1 MKFSVKR
8 MVGTSLATS
17 AALAAFATTNVSA
30 DEVYTIESGD
40 TLSAISHKFDLSI
53 ADLIEVNTIDN
64 QDLIIAGHSLNIP
77 TVDAPVVVSTK
88 RVADASN
95 VYTVVA
101 GDTLN
106 KIAADF
112 DTTAQNLRDLNGIS
126 GDLILVGQQLKVK
139 GEVAQETTVEQT
151 APVAEETVETEV
163 EATPVVEETVNNYV
177 ADVNGNYTV
186 VAGDSINKIAGQF
199 GVSAS
204 ELRVQNNLSSDLI
217 LVGQSLAIPGLAA
230 APAVEEAQVVEETE
244 TVVEVASVESTVATE
259 EAEVAPVANSVEETE
274 TADAEIEAQVAAE
287 EALAAE
293 EEAQAA
299 ADAQA
304 AAEVEAQEQADAEIE
319 AQAAADAQAAA
330 EVEAQEQA
338 DAEIEAQA
346 AADAQAAAEVEA
358 QEQADAE
365 AAAQAE
371 AEAAAQAEA
380 EAAAQAEAEAAAQA
394 EAEAEAAAQAQTGNV
409 TALLNNAYAQVGVPY
424 VWGGKT
430 PSGFDCS
437 GFVNYVYKQTYG
449 VNVGSYT
456 GEQQYAGPKISVS
469 SAQPGDLIFWG
480 SYGSPYHVA
489 ISLGNGQ
496 YIHSQR
502 PGETVHSESINP
514 YWAPSFAVSMAAYN

>member
-40 TLSAISHKFDLSI
+40 TLSAISRKFDLSI

-77 TVDAPVVVSTK
+77 TVDAPVAASTK

-139 GEVAQETTVEQT
+139 GEVAQETTVEQI

-230 APAVEEAQVVEETE
+230 APAVEEAPVVEETE

-299 ADAQA
+299 ADAEAAAQAQAAVEAAAQAEA
-304 AAEVEAQEQADAEIE
+304 AAE
-319 AQAAADAQAAA
+319 AQAEAA
-330 EVEAQEQA
+330 
-338 DAEIEAQA
+338 
-346 AADAQAAAEVEA
+346 
-358 QEQADAE
+358 AE

-371 AEAAAQAEA
+371 AEAQ
-380 EAAAQAEAEAAAQA
+380 
-394 EAEAEAAAQAQTGNV
+394 AAAQAQSGNV

-424 VWGGKT
+424 VWGGKS

-456 GEQQYAGPKISVS
+456 GEQQYAGPKIAVS

>member
-40 TLSAISHKFDLSI
+40 TLSAISRKFDLPI

-64 QDLIIAGHSLNIP
+64 QDLIIAGHSINIP
-77 TVDAPVVVSTK
+77 TVDAPVVASTK

-139 GEVAQETTVEQT
+139 GEVSQETTVEQT

-204 ELRVQNNLSSDLI
+204 ELRAQNNLSSDLI

-230 APAVEEAQVVEETE
+230 APAVEEAPVVEETE
-244 TVVEVASVESTVATE
+244 TVVEVASVESTVATQ
-259 EAEVAPVANSVEETE
+259 EAEVAPVANTVEETE

-304 AAEVEAQEQADAEIE
+304 AAEVEAQEQADAEAA
-319 AQAAADAQAAA
+319 AQAQAAAEAAADAQAAA
-330 EVEAQEQA
+330 EAEAAAQAQAAVEAAAQA
-338 DAEIEAQA
+338 EAEAQA
-346 AADAQAAAEVEA
+346 AAVQAEAEAQAA
-358 QEQADAE
+358 
-365 AAAQAE
+365 AE

-380 EAAAQAEAEAAAQA
+380 EAQ
-394 EAEAEAAAQAQTGNV
+394 AAAQAQSGNV

-424 VWGGKT
+424 VWGGKS

-456 GEQQYAGPKISVS
+456 GEQQYAGPKIAVS

>member
-30 DEVYTIESGD
+30 DEVYTIETGD
-40 TLSAISHKFDLSI
+40 TLTAISRKFDLSI
-53 ADLIEVNTIDN
+53 ADLLEVNTIDN
-64 QDLIIAGHSLNIP
+64 QDLIIAGHALNIP
-77 TVDAPVVVSTK
+77 TVDAPVVASTK
-88 RVADASN
+88 RVADATN

-126 GDLILVGQQLKVK
+126 GDLILVGQQLKVQ
-139 GEVAQETTVEQT
+139 GEVAQETTIEQT

-177 ADVNGNYTV
+177 ADENGNYTV

-199 GVSAS
+199 GVSAT
-204 ELRVQNNLSSDLI
+204 ELRAQNNLSSDLI

-230 APAVEEAQVVEETE
+230 APAVEEALVVEETE
-244 TVVEVASVESTVATE
+244 AVAEVAPVEATLATE
-259 EAEVAPVANSVEETE
+259 EAEVAPVANTVEETE

-304 AAEVEAQEQADAEIE
+304 AAEAEAA
-319 AQAAADAQAAA
+319 
-330 EVEAQEQA
+330 
-338 DAEIEAQA
+338 
-346 AADAQAAAEVEA
+346 A

-371 AEAAAQAEA
+371 AEAQAAAEAQAEAQAEAAAQAQAEA

-424 VWGGKT
+424 LWGGKT

>member
-1 MKFSVKR
+1 S
-8 MVGTSLATS
+8 
-17 AALAAFATTNVSA
+17 
-30 DEVYTIESGD
+30 
-40 TLSAISHKFDLSI
+40 
-53 ADLIEVNTIDN
+53 
-64 QDLIIAGHSLNIP
+64 
-77 TVDAPVVVSTK
+77 
-88 RVADASN
+88 
-95 VYTVVA
+95 
-101 GDTLN
+101 
-106 KIAADF
+106 
-112 DTTAQNLRDLNGIS
+112 
-126 GDLILVGQQLKVK
+126 
-139 GEVAQETTVEQT
+139 QETTVEQT

-204 ELRVQNNLSSDLI
+204 ELRAQNNLSSDLI

-230 APAVEEAQVVEETE
+230 APTVEEAPVVEETE
-244 TVVEVASVESTVATE
+244 TVVEVATVESTVATQ
-259 EAEVAPVANSVEETE
+259 EAEVAPVANTVEETE

-304 AAEVEAQEQADAEIE
+304 AAEVEAQEQADAEAA
-319 AQAAADAQAAA
+319 AQAQAAAEAAADAQAA
-330 EVEAQEQA
+330 
-338 DAEIEAQA
+338 
-346 AADAQAAAEVEA
+346 
-358 QEQADAE
+358 
-365 AAAQAE
+365 
-371 AEAAAQAEA
+371 
-380 EAAAQAEAEAAAQA
+380 
-394 EAEAEAAAQAQTGNV
+394 AEAEAAAQAQTGNV

-424 VWGGKT
+424 LWGGKT

>member
-40 TLSAISHKFDLSI
+40 TLSAISRKFDLSI

-64 QDLIIAGHSLNIP
+64 QDLIIAGHSINIP
-77 TVDAPVVVSTK
+77 TVDAPVVASTK

-139 GEVAQETTVEQT
+139 GEVSQETTVEQT

-204 ELRVQNNLSSDLI
+204 ELRAQNNLSSDLI

-230 APAVEEAQVVEETE
+230 APTVEEAPVVEETE
-244 TVVEVASVESTVATE
+244 TVVEVATVESTVATQ
-259 EAEVAPVANSVEETE
+259 EAEVAPVANTVEETE

-304 AAEVEAQEQADAEIE
+304 AAEVEAQEQADAEAA
-319 AQAAADAQAAA
+319 AQAQAAAEAAADAQAA
-330 EVEAQEQA
+330 
-338 DAEIEAQA
+338 
-346 AADAQAAAEVEA
+346 
-358 QEQADAE
+358 
-365 AAAQAE
+365 AE

-380 EAAAQAEAEAAAQA
+380 EAQAAAEAEAAAQ
-394 EAEAEAAAQAQTGNV
+394 AEAEAAAQAQTGNV

-424 VWGGKT
+424 LWGGKT

>member
-1 MKFSVKR
+1 MKFSVKK

-30 DEVYTIESGD
+30 DEVYTIETGD
-40 TLSAISHKFDLSI
+40 TLTAISRKFDLSI
-53 ADLIEVNTIDN
+53 ADLLEVNTIDN
-64 QDLIIAGHSLNIP
+64 QDLIIAGHALNIP
-77 TVDAPVVVSTK
+77 TVDAPVVASTK

-126 GDLILVGQQLKVK
+126 GDLILVGQQLKVQ

-177 ADVNGNYTV
+177 ADENGNYTV

-204 ELRVQNNLSSDLI
+204 ELRAQNNLSSDLI

-230 APAVEEAQVVEETE
+230 APAVEEAPVVEETE
-244 TVVEVASVESTVATE
+244 AVAEVASVEATVATE
-259 EAEVAPVANSVEETE
+259 EAEVAPVANTVEETE

-287 EALAAE
+287 EALAAAE
-293 EEAQAA
+293 E
-299 ADAQA
+299 
-304 AAEVEAQEQADAEIE
+304 
-319 AQAAADAQAAA
+319 
-330 EVEAQEQA
+330 
-338 DAEIEAQA
+338 EAQA

-371 AEAAAQAEA
+371 AQAAAEAAAQAQAAAEA
-380 EAAAQAEAEAAAQA
+380 EAAAQAQAAAEAEAAAQA
-394 EAEAEAAAQAQTGNV
+394 QAAAEAEAAAQAQAAAEAEAAAQAQTGNV

-424 VWGGKT
+424 LWGGKT

>member
-1 MKFSVKR
+1 

-40 TLSAISHKFDLSI
+40 TLSAISRKFDLSI

-64 QDLIIAGHSLNIP
+64 QDLIIAGHSINIP
-77 TVDAPVVVSTK
+77 TVDAPVVASTK

-139 GEVAQETTVEQT
+139 GEVSQETTVEQT

-204 ELRVQNNLSSDLI
+204 ELRAQNNLSSDLI

-230 APAVEEAQVVEETE
+230 APAVEEAPVVEETE
-244 TVVEVASVESTVATE
+244 TVVEVASVESTVATQ
-259 EAEVAPVANSVEETE
+259 EAEVAPVANTVEETE

-304 AAEVEAQEQADAEIE
+304 AAEVEAQEQADAE
-319 AQAAADAQAAA
+319 AAADAQAA
-330 EVEAQEQA
+330 
-338 DAEIEAQA
+338 
-346 AADAQAAAEVEA
+346 
-358 QEQADAE
+358 
-365 AAAQAE
+365 
-371 AEAAAQAEA
+371 
-380 EAAAQAEAEAAAQA
+380 
-394 EAEAEAAAQAQTGNV
+394 AEAEAAAQAQTGNV

-424 VWGGKT
+424 LWGGKT

>member
-1 MKFSVKR
+1 

-40 TLSAISHKFDLSI
+40 TLTAISRKFDLSI

-77 TVDAPVVVSTK
+77 TVDAPVVASTK

-204 ELRVQNNLSSDLI
+204 ELRAQNNLSSDLI

-230 APAVEEAQVVEETE
+230 APAVEEAPVVEETE
-244 TVVEVASVESTVATE
+244 TVVEVASVEATE
-259 EAEVAPVANSVEETE
+259 EAEVAPVANTVEETE
-274 TADAEIEAQVAAE
+274 TADAEIEA
-287 EALAAE
+287 LA
-293 EEAQAA
+293 AA

-304 AAEVEAQEQADAEIE
+304 AAEVEAQ
-319 AQAAADAQAAA
+319 AAADAQVAAEAEAAA
-330 EVEAQEQA
+330 QAQ
-338 DAEIEAQA
+338 
-346 AADAQAAAEVEA
+346 AADAQVAAQAEAEAEAAAQA
-358 QEQADAE
+358 Q

-371 AEAAAQAEA
+371 AEAAAQAQ
-380 EAAAQAEAEAAAQA
+380 AAAQAEAQAA
-394 EAEAEAAAQAQTGNV
+394 AEAEAAAQAQTGNV

-424 VWGGKT
+424 LWGGKT

>member
-40 TLSAISHKFDLSI
+40 TLTAISRKFDLSI

-77 TVDAPVVVSTK
+77 TVDAPVVASTK

-204 ELRVQNNLSSDLI
+204 ELRAQNNLSSDLI

-230 APAVEEAQVVEETE
+230 APAVEEAPVVEETE
-244 TVVEVASVESTVATE
+244 TVVEVASVEATE
-259 EAEVAPVANSVEETE
+259 EAEVAPVANTVEETE
-274 TADAEIEAQVAAE
+274 TADAEIEA
-287 EALAAE
+287 LA
-293 EEAQAA
+293 AA

-304 AAEVEAQEQADAEIE
+304 AAEVEAQ
-319 AQAAADAQAAA
+319 AAADAQVAAEAEAAA
-330 EVEAQEQA
+330 QAQ
-338 DAEIEAQA
+338 
-346 AADAQAAAEVEA
+346 AADAQVAAQAEAEAEAAAQA
-358 QEQADAE
+358 Q

-371 AEAAAQAEA
+371 AEAAAQAQ
-380 EAAAQAEAEAAAQA
+380 AAAQAEAQAA
-394 EAEAEAAAQAQTGNV
+394 AEAEAAAQAQTGNV

-424 VWGGKT
+424 LWGGKT

>member
-40 TLSAISHKFDLSI
+40 TLSAISRKFDLSI

-64 QDLIIAGHSLNIP
+64 QDLIIAGHSINIP
-77 TVDAPVVVSTK
+77 TVDAPVVASTK

-139 GEVAQETTVEQT
+139 GEVSQETTVEQT

-204 ELRVQNNLSSDLI
+204 ELRAQNNLSSDLI

-230 APAVEEAQVVEETE
+230 APAVEEAPVVEETE
-244 TVVEVASVESTVATE
+244 TVVEVASVESTVATQ
-259 EAEVAPVANSVEETE
+259 EAEVAPVANTVEETE

-304 AAEVEAQEQADAEIE
+304 AAEVEAQEQADAEAA
-319 AQAAADAQAAA
+319 AQAQAAAEAAADAQAAA
-330 EVEAQEQA
+330 EAEAAAQAQAAVEAAAQA
-338 DAEIEAQA
+338 EAEAQA
-346 AADAQAAAEVEA
+346 AAVQAEAEAQAA
-358 QEQADAE
+358 
-365 AAAQAE
+365 AE

-380 EAAAQAEAEAAAQA
+380 EAQ
-394 EAEAEAAAQAQTGNV
+394 AAAQAQSGNV

-424 VWGGKT
+424 VWGGKS

-456 GEQQYAGPKISVS
+456 GEQQYAGPKIAVS

>member
-40 TLSAISHKFDLSI
+40 TLSAISRKFDLSI

-64 QDLIIAGHSLNIP
+64 QDLIIAGHSINIP
-77 TVDAPVVVSTK
+77 TVDAPVVASTK

-139 GEVAQETTVEQT
+139 GEVSQETTVEQT

-204 ELRVQNNLSSDLI
+204 ELRAQNNLSSDLI

-230 APAVEEAQVVEETE
+230 APAVEEAPVVEETE
-244 TVVEVASVESTVATE
+244 TVVEVASVESTVATQ
-259 EAEVAPVANSVEETE
+259 EAEVAPVANTVEETE

-304 AAEVEAQEQADAEIE
+304 AAEVEAQEQADAEAAAQAQAAVEAAAQAEAE
-319 AQAAADAQAAA
+319 AQAAAVQA
-330 EVEAQEQA
+330 EA
-338 DAEIEAQA
+338 EAQA
-346 AADAQAAAEVEA
+346 A
-358 QEQADAE
+358 
-365 AAAQAE
+365 AE

-380 EAAAQAEAEAAAQA
+380 EAQ
-394 EAEAEAAAQAQTGNV
+394 AAAQAQSGNV

-424 VWGGKT
+424 VWGGKS

-456 GEQQYAGPKISVS
+456 GEQQYAGPKIAVS

>member
-40 TLSAISHKFDLSI
+40 TLSAISRKFDLSI

-64 QDLIIAGHSLNIP
+64 QDLIIAGHSINIP
-77 TVDAPVVVSTK
+77 TVDAPVVASTK

-139 GEVAQETTVEQT
+139 GEVSQETTVEQT

-204 ELRVQNNLSSDLI
+204 ELRAQNNLSSDLI

-230 APAVEEAQVVEETE
+230 APAVEEAPVVEETE
-244 TVVEVASVESTVATE
+244 TVVEVASVESTVATQ
-259 EAEVAPVANSVEETE
+259 EAEVAPVANTVEETE

-304 AAEVEAQEQADAEIE
+304 AAEVEAQEQADAE
-319 AQAAADAQAAA
+319 AAADAQAAA
-330 EVEAQEQA
+330 EAEAAAQ
-338 DAEIEAQA
+338 AQA
-346 AADAQAAAEVEA
+346 A
-358 QEQADAE
+358 AE

-371 AEAAAQAEA
+371 AEAQAA
-380 EAAAQAEAEAAAQA
+380 AAAQ
-394 EAEAEAAAQAQTGNV
+394 AEAEAAAQAQTGNV

-424 VWGGKT
+424 LWGGKT

>member
-40 TLSAISHKFDLSI
+40 TLSAISRKFDLSI

-77 TVDAPVVVSTK
+77 TDDAPVVASTK

-163 EATPVVEETVNNYV
+163 EATPVVEEIVNNYV

-204 ELRVQNNLSSDLI
+204 ELRSQNNLSSDLI

-230 APAVEEAQVVEETE
+230 APAVEEAPVVEETE
-244 TVVEVASVESTVATE
+244 TVIEVASVESTVATE

-304 AAEVEAQEQADAEIE
+304 AAEVEAQEQADAEAAAQAEAE

-330 EVEAQEQA
+330 EAEAAAQ
-338 DAEIEAQA
+338 AQA
-346 AADAQAAAEVEA
+346 A
-358 QEQADAE
+358 AE

-371 AEAAAQAEA
+371 AQAAA
-380 EAAAQAEAEAAAQA
+380 EAAAQAEAQAAAEAAEAQA
-394 EAEAEAAAQAQTGNV
+394 AAEAEAAAQAQTGNV

-424 VWGGKT
+424 LWGGKT

-456 GEQQYAGPKISVS
+456 GEQQYAGSKISVS

>member
-299 ADAQA
+299 ADAQ
-304 AAEVEAQEQADAEIE
+304 
-319 AQAAADAQAAA
+319 
-330 EVEAQEQA
+330 
-338 DAEIEAQA
+338 
-346 AADAQAAAEVEA
+346 
-358 QEQADAE
+358 
-365 AAAQAE
+365 
-371 AEAAAQAEA
+371 
-380 EAAAQAEAEAAAQA
+380 
-394 EAEAEAAAQAQTGNV
+394 
-409 TALLNNAYAQVGVPY
+409 
-424 VWGGKT
+424 
-430 PSGFDCS
+430 
-437 GFVNYVYKQTYG
+437 
-449 VNVGSYT
+449 
-456 GEQQYAGPKISVS
+456 
-469 SAQPGDLIFWG
+469 
-480 SYGSPYHVA
+480 
-489 ISLGNGQ
+489 
-496 YIHSQR
+496 
-502 PGETVHSESINP
+502 
-514 YWAPSFAVSMAAYN
+514 

>member
-40 TLSAISHKFDLSI
+40 TLSAISRKFDLSI

-77 TVDAPVVVSTK
+77 TVDAPVVASTK

-163 EATPVVEETVNNYV
+163 ETTPVVEETVNNYV
-177 ADVNGNYTV
+177 ADLNGNYTV

-230 APAVEEAQVVEETE
+230 APAVEEAPVVEETE
-244 TVVEVASVESTVATE
+244 TVV
-259 EAEVAPVANSVEETE
+259 EVAPVANSVEETE
-274 TADAEIEAQVAAE
+274 AADAEIEAQVAVE

-293 EEAQAA
+293 E
-299 ADAQA
+299 
-304 AAEVEAQEQADAEIE
+304 
-319 AQAAADAQAAA
+319 
-330 EVEAQEQA
+330 
-338 DAEIEAQA
+338 EAQA

-371 AEAAAQAEA
+371 AEAQAAADAQAAAEAEAAAQAQAAAEAAAQAEA
-380 EAAAQAEAEAAAQA
+380 EAAAQAEAEAEAAAQ
-394 EAEAEAAAQAQTGNV
+394 AEAEAAAQAQTGNV

-424 VWGGKT
+424 LWGGKT

-456 GEQQYAGPKISVS
+456 GEQQYAGSKISVS

>member
-30 DEVYTIESGD
+30 DEVYTIETGD
-40 TLSAISHKFDLSI
+40 TLTAISRKFDLSI
-53 ADLIEVNTIDN
+53 ADLLEVNTIDN
-64 QDLIIAGHSLNIP
+64 QDLIIAGHALNIP
-77 TVDAPVVVSTK
+77 TVDAPVVASTK
-88 RVADASN
+88 RVADATN

-126 GDLILVGQQLKVK
+126 GDLILVGQQLKVQ

-151 APVAEETVETEV
+151 ASVAEETVETEV
-163 EATPVVEETVNNYV
+163 EATPVVEATVNNYV
-177 ADVNGNYTV
+177 ADENGNYTV

-204 ELRVQNNLSSDLI
+204 ELRAQNNLTSDLI

-230 APAVEEAQVVEETE
+230 TPAVEEAPAVEETEAVAEVAPVLEETE
-244 TVVEVASVESTVATE
+244 VV
-259 EAEVAPVANSVEETE
+259 AEVAPVANTVEETE

-299 ADAQA
+299 ADAQS
-304 AAEVEAQEQADAEIE
+304 AAEAEAA
-319 AQAAADAQAAA
+319 
-330 EVEAQEQA
+330 
-338 DAEIEAQA
+338 
-346 AADAQAAAEVEA
+346 A

-365 AAAQAE
+365 AAAQA
-371 AEAAAQAEA
+371 AAEA
-380 EAAAQAEAEAAAQA
+380 EAAAQAQAAAEAEAAAQA
-394 EAEAEAAAQAQTGNV
+394 QAAADAQAAAEAEAAAQAQAAAEAEAAAQAEAEAAAQAQTGNV

-456 GEQQYAGPKISVS
+456 GEQQYAGPRISVS

>member
-40 TLSAISHKFDLSI
+40 TLSAISRKFDLSI

-64 QDLIIAGHSLNIP
+64 QDLIIAGHSINIP
-77 TVDAPVVVSTK
+77 TVDAPVVASTK

-139 GEVAQETTVEQT
+139 GEVSQETTVEQT

-204 ELRVQNNLSSDLI
+204 ELRAQNNLSSDLI

-230 APAVEEAQVVEETE
+230 APTVEEAPVVEETE
-244 TVVEVASVESTVATE
+244 TVVEVATVESTVATQ
-259 EAEVAPVANSVEETE
+259 EAEVAPVANTVEETE

-304 AAEVEAQEQADAEIE
+304 AAEVEAQEQADAEAA
-319 AQAAADAQAAA
+319 AQAQAAAEAAADAQAA
-330 EVEAQEQA
+330 
-338 DAEIEAQA
+338 
-346 AADAQAAAEVEA
+346 
-358 QEQADAE
+358 
-365 AAAQAE
+365 
-371 AEAAAQAEA
+371 
-380 EAAAQAEAEAAAQA
+380 
-394 EAEAEAAAQAQTGNV
+394 AEAEAAAQAQTGNV

-424 VWGGKT
+424 LWGGKT

>member
-40 TLSAISHKFDLSI
+40 TLSAISRKFDLSI

-77 TVDAPVVVSTK
+77 TVDAPVAASTK

-139 GEVAQETTVEQT
+139 GEVEQAAAVVEE
-151 APVAEETVETEV
+151 APLVAEETVEV

-177 ADVNGNYTV
+177 ADENGNYTV

-230 APAVEEAQVVEETE
+230 SPAVEEAPVVEETE

-304 AAEVEAQEQADAEIE
+304 AAEVEAQEQAEAE

-330 EVEAQEQA
+330 EAEAAAQ
-338 DAEIEAQA
+338 AQA
-346 AADAQAAAEVEA
+346 AV
-358 QEQADAE
+358 E

-371 AEAAAQAEA
+371 AEAAAQAQAAA
-380 EAAAQAEAEAAAQA
+380 EAAAQAEAEAQ
-394 EAEAEAAAQAQTGNV
+394 AAAQAQSGNV
-409 TALLNNAYAQVGVPY
+409 TSLLNNAYAQVGVPY
-424 VWGGKT
+424 VWGGKS

-456 GEQQYAGPKISVS
+456 GEQQYAGPKIAVS

>member
-30 DEVYTIESGD
+30 DEVYTIETGD
-40 TLSAISHKFDLSI
+40 TLTAISRKFDLSI
-53 ADLIEVNTIDN
+53 ADLLEVNTIDN
-64 QDLIIAGHSLNIP
+64 QDLIIAGHALNIP
-77 TVDAPVVVSTK
+77 TVDAPVVASTK
-88 RVADASN
+88 RVADATN

-126 GDLILVGQQLKVK
+126 GDLILVGQQLKVQ

-177 ADVNGNYTV
+177 ADENGNYTV

-199 GVSAS
+199 GVSAT
-204 ELRVQNNLSSDLI
+204 ELRAQNNLSSDLI

-230 APAVEEAQVVEETE
+230 APAVEEALVVEETE
-244 TVVEVASVESTVATE
+244 AVAEVASGEATVATE
-259 EAEVAPVANSVEETE
+259 EAEVAPVANTVEETE
-274 TADAEIEAQVAAE
+274 TADAEIETQVAAE

-293 EEAQAA
+293 EEKEAQAA
-299 ADAQA
+299 AEAQVAAQAEADAQA
-304 AAEVEAQEQADAEIE
+304 AAEAEAAAEAAAQ
-319 AQAAADAQAAA
+319 AQAA
-330 EVEAQEQA
+330 
-338 DAEIEAQA
+338 
-346 AADAQAAAEVEA
+346 
-358 QEQADAE
+358 AE

-371 AEAAAQAEA
+371 AQAAAEA
-380 EAAAQAEAEAAAQA
+380 EAAAQAQAAAEAEAAAQA
-394 EAEAEAAAQAQTGNV
+394 AAEAEAAAQAQTGNV

-424 VWGGKT
+424 LWGGKT

>member
-40 TLSAISHKFDLSI
+40 TLSAISRKFDLSI

-77 TVDAPVVVSTK
+77 TVDAPVVASTK

-139 GEVAQETTVEQT
+139 GEVSQETTVEQT

-204 ELRVQNNLSSDLI
+204 ELRAQNNLSSDLI

-230 APAVEEAQVVEETE
+230 APAVEEAPVVEETE

-259 EAEVAPVANSVEETE
+259 EAEVAPVANTVEETE

-304 AAEVEAQEQADAEIE
+304 AAEVEAQEQADAEAAAQAEAE

-330 EVEAQEQA
+330 E
-338 DAEIEAQA
+338 
-346 AADAQAAAEVEA
+346 
-358 QEQADAE
+358 AE
-365 AAAQAE
+365 AAAQAQAAVEAAAQAEAEAAAEAEAEAQAAAE

-380 EAAAQAEAEAAAQA
+380 EA
-394 EAEAEAAAQAQTGNV
+394 QAQSGNV

-424 VWGGKT
+424 VWGGKS

-456 GEQQYAGPKISVS
+456 GEQQYAGPKIAVS

>member
-40 TLSAISHKFDLSI
+40 TLSAISRKFDLSI

-77 TVDAPVVVSTK
+77 TVDAPVAASTK

-139 GEVAQETTVEQT
+139 GEVAQETTVEQI

-230 APAVEEAQVVEETE
+230 APAVEEAPVVEETE

-293 EEAQAA
+293 A
-299 ADAQA
+299 
-304 AAEVEAQEQADAEIE
+304 
-319 AQAAADAQAAA
+319 
-330 EVEAQEQA
+330 
-338 DAEIEAQA
+338 EAQA

-371 AEAAAQAEA
+371 AEAQAAADAQAAAEAEAAAQAQAAVEAAAQAEAQAEAEAQAAA
-380 EAAAQAEAEAAAQA
+380 EAAAQAEAEAQ
-394 EAEAEAAAQAQTGNV
+394 AAAQAQSGNV

-424 VWGGKT
+424 VWGGKS

-456 GEQQYAGPKISVS
+456 GEQQYAGPKIAVS

>member
-1 MKFSVKR
+1 

-40 TLSAISHKFDLSI
+40 TLSAISRKFDLSI

-77 TVDAPVVVSTK
+77 TVDAPVVASTK

-163 EATPVVEETVNNYV
+163 ETTPVVEETVNNYV
-177 ADVNGNYTV
+177 ADLNGNYTV

-230 APAVEEAQVVEETE
+230 APAVEEAPVVEETE
-244 TVVEVASVESTVATE
+244 TVVEVA
-259 EAEVAPVANSVEETE
+259 PVANSVDETE

-304 AAEVEAQEQADAEIE
+304 AAEVEAQEQADAEAAAQAEAE

-330 EVEAQEQA
+330 EAEAAAQ
-338 DAEIEAQA
+338 AQA
-346 AADAQAAAEVEA
+346 A
-358 QEQADAE
+358 AE

-380 EAAAQAEAEAAAQA
+380 EAEAAAQ
-394 EAEAEAAAQAQTGNV
+394 AEAEAAAQAQTGNV

-424 VWGGKT
+424 LWGGKT

-456 GEQQYAGPKISVS
+456 GEQQYAGSKISVS

>member
-1 MKFSVKR
+1 

-40 TLSAISHKFDLSI
+40 TLSAISRKFDLSI

-77 TVDAPVVVSTK
+77 TVDAPVAASTK

-139 GEVAQETTVEQT
+139 GEVAQETTVDQI

-230 APAVEEAQVVEETE
+230 APAVEDAPVVEETE

-304 AAEVEAQEQADAEIE
+304 AAEVEAQEQADAEAAAQAEAE
-319 AQAAADAQAAA
+319 AQAAAQAQAA
-330 EVEAQEQA
+330 V
-338 DAEIEAQA
+338 
-346 AADAQAAAEVEA
+346 
-358 QEQADAE
+358 E

-371 AEAAAQAEA
+371 AEAQAAAVQAEA
-380 EAAAQAEAEAAAQA
+380 EAQAAAQAEAEAQ
-394 EAEAEAAAQAQTGNV
+394 AAAQAQSGNV

-424 VWGGKT
+424 VWGGKS

-456 GEQQYAGPKISVS
+456 GEQQYAGPKITVS

>member
-40 TLSAISHKFDLSI
+40 TLSAISRKFDLSI

-77 TVDAPVVVSTK
+77 TVDAPVVASTK

-112 DTTAQNLRDLNGIS
+112 DTAAQNLRDLNGIS

-163 EATPVVEETVNNYV
+163 ETTPVVEETVNNYV
-177 ADVNGNYTV
+177 ADLNGNYTV

-230 APAVEEAQVVEETE
+230 APAVEEAPVVEETE
-244 TVVEVASVESTVATE
+244 TVV
-259 EAEVAPVANSVEETE
+259 EVAPVANSVEETE
-274 TADAEIEAQVAAE
+274 AADAEIEAQVAVE

-304 AAEVEAQEQADAEIE
+304 AAEVEAQEQADAEAA
-319 AQAAADAQAAA
+319 AQAEADAQAA
-330 EVEAQEQA
+330 
-338 DAEIEAQA
+338 
-346 AADAQAAAEVEA
+346 
-358 QEQADAE
+358 
-365 AAAQAE
+365 AE
-371 AEAAAQAEA
+371 AEAAAQAQAAA

-394 EAEAEAAAQAQTGNV
+394 EAEAEAAAQAEAEAAAAQAQTGNV

-424 VWGGKT
+424 LWGGKT

-456 GEQQYAGPKISVS
+456 GEQQYAGSKISVS

>member
-40 TLSAISHKFDLSI
+40 TLSAISRKFDLSI

-77 TVDAPVVVSTK
+77 TVDAPVAASTK

-139 GEVAQETTVEQT
+139 GEVAQETTVEQI
-151 APVAEETVETEV
+151 APVAEETVETE
-163 EATPVVEETVNNYV
+163 VEETVNNYV

-230 APAVEEAQVVEETE
+230 APAVEEAPVVEETE

-259 EAEVAPVANSVEETE
+259 EAEFAPVANSVEETE

-287 EALAAE
+287 EALVAE
-293 EEAQAA
+293 E
-299 ADAQA
+299 
-304 AAEVEAQEQADAEIE
+304 
-319 AQAAADAQAAA
+319 
-330 EVEAQEQA
+330 
-338 DAEIEAQA
+338 EAQA

-371 AEAAAQAEA
+371 AEAQAAAEAEAAAQAQAAVEAAAQAAAEAQAEAEAQAAAEA
-380 EAAAQAEAEAAAQA
+380 EAAAQAEAEAQ
-394 EAEAEAAAQAQTGNV
+394 AAAQTQSGNV

-424 VWGGKT
+424 VWGGKS

-456 GEQQYAGPKISVS
+456 GEQQYAGPKIAVS

>member
-40 TLSAISHKFDLSI
+40 TLSAISRKFDLSI

-77 TVDAPVVVSTK
+77 TVDAPVVASTK

-112 DTTAQNLRDLNGIS
+112 DTAAQNLRDLNGIS

-163 EATPVVEETVNNYV
+163 ETTPVVEETVNNYV
-177 ADVNGNYTV
+177 ADLNGNYTV

-230 APAVEEAQVVEETE
+230 APAVEEAPVVEETE
-244 TVVEVASVESTVATE
+244 TVVEVA
-259 EAEVAPVANSVEETE
+259 PVANSVDETE

-304 AAEVEAQEQADAEIE
+304 AAEVEAQEQADAEAAAQAEAE

-330 EVEAQEQA
+330 EAEAAAQ
-338 DAEIEAQA
+338 AQA
-346 AADAQAAAEVEA
+346 A
-358 QEQADAE
+358 AE

-380 EAAAQAEAEAAAQA
+380 EAEAAAQ
-394 EAEAEAAAQAQTGNV
+394 AEAEAAAQAQTGNV

-424 VWGGKT
+424 LWGGKT

>member
-40 TLSAISHKFDLSI
+40 TLSAISREFDLSI

-259 EAEVAPVANSVEETE
+259 EAEFAPVANSVEETE

-287 EALAAE
+287 
-293 EEAQAA
+293 
-299 ADAQA
+299 
-304 AAEVEAQEQADAEIE
+304 
-319 AQAAADAQAAA
+319 
-330 EVEAQEQA
+330 
-338 DAEIEAQA
+338 EAQA

-371 AEAAAQAEA
+371 AEAQAAADAQAAAEA
-380 EAAAQAEAEAAAQA
+380 EAAAQAEAEAQAEAAAAQ
-394 EAEAEAAAQAQTGNV
+394 AEAEAAAQAQTGNV

-449 VNVGSYT
+449 VNVGGYT

>member
-1 MKFSVKR
+1 MKFSVKK

-40 TLSAISHKFDLSI
+40 TLSAISRKFDLSI

-77 TVDAPVVVSTK
+77 TVDAPVAASTK

-95 VYTVVA
+95 VYKVVA

-139 GEVAQETTVEQT
+139 GEVAQETTVEQI

-230 APAVEEAQVVEETE
+230 APAVEEAPVVEETE

-259 EAEVAPVANSVEETE
+259 EAEVAPVANSVEETG

-293 EEAQAA
+293 A
-299 ADAQA
+299 
-304 AAEVEAQEQADAEIE
+304 
-319 AQAAADAQAAA
+319 
-330 EVEAQEQA
+330 
-338 DAEIEAQA
+338 EAQA

-371 AEAAAQAEA
+371 AEAQAAADAQAVAEAEAAAQAQAAVEAAAQAEAAAEAQAEAEAQAAA
-380 EAAAQAEAEAAAQA
+380 EAAAQAEAEA
-394 EAEAEAAAQAQTGNV
+394 QAQSGNV

-424 VWGGKT
+424 VWGGKS

-456 GEQQYAGPKISVS
+456 GEQQYAGPKIAVS

>member
-40 TLSAISHKFDLSI
+40 TLSAISRKFDLSI

-77 TVDAPVVVSTK
+77 TVDAPVAASTK

-139 GEVAQETTVEQT
+139 GEVAQETTVEQI

-230 APAVEEAQVVEETE
+230 APAVEEAPVVEETE
-244 TVVEVASVESTVATE
+244 TVVEVASFESTVATE

-293 EEAQAA
+293 AEAQAA

-304 AAEVEAQEQADAEIE
+304 AAEVEAQEQAEAEAAAQAEAE

-330 EVEAQEQA
+330 E
-338 DAEIEAQA
+338 
-346 AADAQAAAEVEA
+346 
-358 QEQADAE
+358 AE
-365 AAAQAE
+365 AAAQAQAAVEAAAQAEAEAAAEAEAEAQAAAE

-380 EAAAQAEAEAAAQA
+380 EA
-394 EAEAEAAAQAQTGNV
+394 QAQSGNV

-424 VWGGKT
+424 VWGGKS

-456 GEQQYAGPKISVS
+456 GEQQYAGPKIAVS

>member
-1 MKFSVKR
+1 MKFSVKK

-40 TLSAISHKFDLSI
+40 TLSAISRKFDLSI

-77 TVDAPVVVSTK
+77 TVDAPVAASTK

-139 GEVAQETTVEQT
+139 GEVAQETTVEQI

-230 APAVEEAQVVEETE
+230 APAVEEAPVVEETE

-304 AAEVEAQEQADAEIE
+304 AAEVEAQEQADAEAAAQAEAE

-330 EVEAQEQA
+330 EAEAAAQAQAAVEAAAQA
-338 DAEIEAQA
+338 EAEAQA
-346 AADAQAAAEVEA
+346 V
-358 QEQADAE
+358 ADAE

-371 AEAAAQAEA
+371 AQAA
-380 EAAAQAEAEAAAQA
+380 
-394 EAEAEAAAQAQTGNV
+394 AEAEAAAQAQTGNV

-424 VWGGKT
+424 VWGGKS

-456 GEQQYAGPKISVS
+456 GEQQYAGPKIAVS

>member
-40 TLSAISHKFDLSI
+40 TLSAISRKFDLSI

-64 QDLIIAGHSLNIP
+64 QDLIIVGHSLNIP
-77 TVDAPVVVSTK
+77 TVDAPVVASTK

-163 EATPVVEETVNNYV
+163 ETTPVVEETVNNYV
-177 ADVNGNYTV
+177 ADLNGNYTV

-230 APAVEEAQVVEETE
+230 APAVEEAPVVEETE
-244 TVVEVASVESTVATE
+244 TVVEVA
-259 EAEVAPVANSVEETE
+259 PVANTVEETE
-274 TADAEIEAQVAAE
+274 AADAEIEAQVAAE

-304 AAEVEAQEQADAEIE
+304 AAEVEAQEQADAEAAAQAEAE

-330 EVEAQEQA
+330 EAEAAAQ
-338 DAEIEAQA
+338 AQA
-346 AADAQAAAEVEA
+346 A
-358 QEQADAE
+358 AE

-380 EAAAQAEAEAAAQA
+380 EAEAAAQ
-394 EAEAEAAAQAQTGNV
+394 AEAEAAAQAQTGNV

-424 VWGGKT
+424 LWGGKT

-456 GEQQYAGPKISVS
+456 GEQQYAGSKISVS

>member
-40 TLSAISHKFDLSI
+40 TLSAISRKFDLSI

-77 TVDAPVVVSTK
+77 TVDAPVVASTK

-112 DTTAQNLRDLNGIS
+112 DTTAQNLRDLNDIS

-199 GVSAS
+199 GVSAT

-230 APAVEEAQVVEETE
+230 APAVEEA
-244 TVVEVASVESTVATE
+244 
-259 EAEVAPVANSVEETE
+259 PVVEETE

-299 ADAQA
+299 AGAQA
-304 AAEVEAQEQADAEIE
+304 AAEVEAQ
-319 AQAAADAQAAA
+319 AAADAQVA
-330 EVEAQEQA
+330 
-338 DAEIEAQA
+338 
-346 AADAQAAAEVEA
+346 
-358 QEQADAE
+358 
-365 AAAQAE
+365 
-371 AEAAAQAEA
+371 
-380 EAAAQAEAEAAAQA
+380 
-394 EAEAEAAAQAQTGNV
+394 AEAEAAAQAQ
-409 TALLNNAYAQVGVPY
+409 AADAQV
-424 VWGGKT
+424 
-430 PSGFDCS
+430 
-437 GFVNYVYKQTYG
+437 
-449 VNVGSYT
+449 
-456 GEQQYAGPKISVS
+456 A
-469 SAQPGDLIFWG
+469 AQ
-480 SYGSPYHVA
+480 A
-489 ISLGNGQ
+489 
-496 YIHSQR
+496 
-502 PGETVHSESINP
+502 EAE
-514 YWAPSFAVSMAAYN
+514 AA

>member
-40 TLSAISHKFDLSI
+40 TLSAISRKFDLSI

-77 TVDAPVVVSTK
+77 TVDAPVAASTK

-139 GEVAQETTVEQT
+139 GEVAQETTVEQI

-230 APAVEEAQVVEETE
+230 APAVEEAPVVEETE

-293 EEAQAA
+293 A
-299 ADAQA
+299 
-304 AAEVEAQEQADAEIE
+304 
-319 AQAAADAQAAA
+319 
-330 EVEAQEQA
+330 
-338 DAEIEAQA
+338 EAQA

-371 AEAAAQAEA
+371 AEAQAAADAQAAAEAEAAAQAQAAVEAAAQAEAAAEAQAEAEAQAAA
-380 EAAAQAEAEAAAQA
+380 EAAAQAEAEAQ
-394 EAEAEAAAQAQTGNV
+394 AAAQAQSGNV

-424 VWGGKT
+424 VWGGKS

-456 GEQQYAGPKISVS
+456 GEQQYAGPKIAVS

>member
-40 TLSAISHKFDLSI
+40 TLTAISRKFDLSI

-77 TVDAPVVVSTK
+77 TVDAPVVASTK

-204 ELRVQNNLSSDLI
+204 ELRAQNNLSSDLI

-230 APAVEEAQVVEETE
+230 APAVEEAPVVEETE
-244 TVVEVASVESTVATE
+244 TVVEVASVEATE
-259 EAEVAPVANSVEETE
+259 EAEVAPVANTVEETE
-274 TADAEIEAQVAAE
+274 TADAEIEA
-287 EALAAE
+287 LAAE
-293 EEAQAA
+293 EEAQAAA

-304 AAEVEAQEQADAEIE
+304 AAEVEAQ
-319 AQAAADAQAAA
+319 AAADAQVAAEAEAAA
-330 EVEAQEQA
+330 QAQ
-338 DAEIEAQA
+338 
-346 AADAQAAAEVEA
+346 AADAQV
-358 QEQADAE
+358 
-365 AAAQAE
+365 AAQAE
-371 AEAAAQAEA
+371 AEAAAQAQAAAEAEAQAA
-380 EAAAQAEAEAAAQA
+380 EAAAQAQA
-394 EAEAEAAAQAQTGNV
+394 AEAAAQAQTGNV

-424 VWGGKT
+424 LWGGKT

>member
-40 TLSAISHKFDLSI
+40 TLSAISRKFDLSI

-77 TVDAPVVVSTK
+77 TVDAPVAASTK

-139 GEVAQETTVEQT
+139 GEVAQETTVEQI

-230 APAVEEAQVVEETE
+230 APAVEEAPVVEETE
-244 TVVEVASVESTVATE
+244 TVVEVASVESTE

-293 EEAQAA
+293 A
-299 ADAQA
+299 
-304 AAEVEAQEQADAEIE
+304 
-319 AQAAADAQAAA
+319 
-330 EVEAQEQA
+330 
-338 DAEIEAQA
+338 EAQA

-371 AEAAAQAEA
+371 AEAQAAADAQAAAEAEAAAQAQAAVEAAAQAEAQAEAEAQAAA
-380 EAAAQAEAEAAAQA
+380 EAAAQAEAEAQ
-394 EAEAEAAAQAQTGNV
+394 AAAQAQSGNV

-424 VWGGKT
+424 VWGGKS

-456 GEQQYAGPKISVS
+456 GEQQYAGPKIAVS

>member
-40 TLSAISHKFDLSI
+40 TLSAISRKFDLSI

-77 TVDAPVVVSTK
+77 TVDAPVAASTK

-139 GEVAQETTVEQT
+139 GEVAQETTVEQI
-151 APVAEETVETEV
+151 APVAEETVETE
-163 EATPVVEETVNNYV
+163 VEETVNNYV

-217 LVGQSLAIPGLAA
+217 LIGQSLAIPGLAA
-230 APAVEEAQVVEETE
+230 APAVEEAPVVEETE

-299 ADAQA
+299 ADAQ
-304 AAEVEAQEQADAEIE
+304 V
-319 AQAAADAQAAA
+319 
-330 EVEAQEQA
+330 
-338 DAEIEAQA
+338 
-346 AADAQAAAEVEA
+346 AAEVEA

-371 AEAAAQAEA
+371 AEAQAAADAQAAAEAEAAAQAQAAVEAAAQAEAEAQAEAAAQAAA
-380 EAAAQAEAEAAAQA
+380 EAAAQAEAEAQ
-394 EAEAEAAAQAQTGNV
+394 AAAQTQSGNV

-424 VWGGKT
+424 VWGGKS

-456 GEQQYAGPKISVS
+456 GEQQYAGPKIAVS

>member
-40 TLSAISHKFDLSI
+40 TLSAISRKFDLSI

-64 QDLIIAGHSLNIP
+64 QDLIIAGHSINIP
-77 TVDAPVVVSTK
+77 TVDAPVVASTK

-139 GEVAQETTVEQT
+139 GEVSQETTVEQT

-204 ELRVQNNLSSDLI
+204 ELRAQNNLSSDLI

-230 APAVEEAQVVEETE
+230 APAVEEAPVVEETE
-244 TVVEVASVESTVATE
+244 TVVEVASVESTVATQ
-259 EAEVAPVANSVEETE
+259 EAEVAPVANTVEETE

-304 AAEVEAQEQADAEIE
+304 AAEVEAQEQADAE
-319 AQAAADAQAAA
+319 AAADAQAAA
-330 EVEAQEQA
+330 EAEAAAQ
-338 DAEIEAQA
+338 AQA
-346 AADAQAAAEVEA
+346 A
-358 QEQADAE
+358 AE

-371 AEAAAQAEA
+371 AEAQAAAAAQAAAEAEAAAQAQAAA
-380 EAAAQAEAEAAAQA
+380 EAAAQAEAEAQAAAAAQ
-394 EAEAEAAAQAQTGNV
+394 AEAEAAAQAQTGNV

-424 VWGGKT
+424 LWGGKT